1 MANALVVYSNTKFKR
16 EILVYSEYCPNL
28 IKKSDV
34 RPEEV
39 AFTLHIPFKQLN
51 SWHNIKQT
59 TLSDC
64 SYVRTNTERIYR
76 QTVFFKGSGELFKTR

>member
-16 EILVYSEYCPNL
+16 EILVDSEHCPNL

-39 AFTLHIPFKQLN
+39 AFTLHIPFEQLN

-64 SYVRTNTERIYR
+64 SYVQILNEVII
-76 QTVFFKGSGELFKTR
+76 